1 MKSRRNTIQL
11 VNETSGQEDVC
22 QVGEDD
28 VLLASAE
35 GRSVEFVAS
44 EEDVWYNNILKCMT

>member
-35 GRSVEFVAS
+35 GRSVELVAS
-44 EEDVWYNNILKCMT
+44 EEDVWYNNMLKCMT